1 MKKNW
6 KSKSIEQCFKVK
18 SGDFLPAKIMV
29 KDGEIDVYGGNG
41 ISGRHNQYNLTGEN
55 IIIGR
60 VGAKC
65 GNVNRVEGAIWVIDN
80 AFYISELTEEFDL
93 HFLEHLLRK
102 ENLRDKA
109 NQTAQP
115 VISYTTIKN
124 VVLIIPP
131 LSEQKRIVSIV
142 DEAFESIDIA
152 IENTKNNLTNAR
164 ELFESYLN
172 DIFTRKGNDWEE
184 KKLEEVCEVRDGMH
198 DSPKYIADGIP
209 FITQKNIRENG
220 LTFDNTKFISNN
232 DHKKFHARSNVAFG
246 DILISMIG
254 ANRGMACVVDDK
266 RIFSIKNV
274 GSHIPLLFAKKNN

>member
-1 MKKNW
+1 VEIDRCFRCGKCGDFSLDWGTIMKRNW

-29 KDGEIDVYGGNG
+29 KDGNIDVYGGNG
-41 ISGRHNQYNLTGEN
+41 IAGQHNQYNLTGEN

-65 GNVNRVEGAIWVIDN
+65 GNVNRVEGAVWVTDN

-102 ENLRDKA
+102 EKLRDKA

-124 VVLIIPP
+124 VILVIPP
-131 LSEQKRIVSIV
+131 LSEQRRIVAIV

-152 IENTKNNLTNAR
+152 IENTKKNLINAR

-172 DIFTRKGNDWEE
+172 GIFLKKGKKWIE
-184 KKLEEVCEVRDGMH
+184 KKLEDICSVKHGFAFKGEFFTTEESEYVLLTPGSFNESGGHREQGEKT
-198 DSPKYIADGIP
+198 KYYVGEIP
-209 FITQKNIRENG
+209 NG
-220 LTFDNTKFISNN
+220 
-232 DHKKFHARSNVAFG
+232 
-246 DILISMIG
+246 
-254 ANRGMACVVDDK
+254 
-266 RIFSIKNV
+266 
-274 GSHIPLLFAKKNN
+274 